1 MRKAFVMLS
10 VLVTL
15 FSTFALVNPDYQ
27 SPMVAVVEACAPAV
41 VKVEA
46 VKTVTSP
53 YFDPFIEEFFRRWF
67 GYSPFGGTQRATSIG
82 SGFIFDKEGYIL
94 TNEHVVSRASEITV
108 TLLDGSS
115 YKAEYVGGDSELDI
129 AVLKINAQKDFP
141 TLELGDSDKVKIGE
155 WTIAI
160 GNPLG
165 FQHTVTIG
173 VVSATGRRI
182 PKPDGSG
189 YYTNLIQ
196 TDAAINPGNS
206 GGPLLNIHGQV
217 IGINTAIINPQEAV
231 NLGFAIPINTV
242 KRFIDQLVRTGKA
255 QKAYLGV
262 RLTTVTNE
270 LAKALGL
277 KINKGA
283 LIVQVLEGSPADKA
297 GLKDNDVVIKFDG
310 VDVSSDAELVSL
322 IHSHVP
328 GDIVEIVV
336 NRNGKEIKFVVTL
349 GAASDEQ
356 AQTTVAAKEFAG
368 LIVDEITFADRETYS
383 IPASV
388 NGVIVRQNKGSLGLQ
403 VGDVIDQVAVSGQR
417 YAIRSV
423 SDWNQAVGTIKKGD
437 FVAIFAVR
445 KNARLVFSFTY

>member
-1 MRKAFVMLS
+1 MRKVFVMLG
-10 VLVTL
+10 VLVAVV
-15 FSTFALVNPDYQ
+15 SMFALVNPDYQ
-27 SPMVAVVEACAPAV
+27 SPIVAVVEACAPAV

-46 VKTVTSP
+46 VKAVRSP
-53 YFDPFIEEFFRRWF
+53 YFDPFIEDFFKRWF
-67 GYSPFGGTQRATSIG
+67 GYSPFGDTQRATSIG
-82 SGFIFDKEGYIL
+82 SGFIFDKAGYIL
-94 TNEHVVSRASEITV
+94 TNEHVVDGASEITV

-115 YKAEYVGGDSELDI
+115 YKAEYVGGDAELDI
-129 AVLKINAQKDFP
+129 AVLKIKAEKEFP

-155 WTIAI
+155 WAIAI

-242 KRFIDQLVRTGKA
+242 KRFINQLVRTGKA

-262 RLTTVTNE
+262 RLTTVTDE

-277 KINKGA
+277 KVNKGA
-283 LIVQVLEGSPADKA
+283 LIVQVLENSPADRA
-297 GLKDNDVVIKFDG
+297 GLKDNDVVVKFDG

-328 GDIVEIVV
+328 GDVVEIVV

-349 GAASDEQ
+349 GSSSDEEVQ
-356 AQTTVAAKEFAG
+356 SAIAAKEFLG
-368 LIVDEITFADRETYS
+368 IVVDEITPSDRETYS
-383 IPASV
+383 IPV
-388 NGVIVRQNKGSLGLQ
+388 RVEGVIVRQNRGPLALQ
-403 VGDVIDQVAVSGQR
+403 AGDVIDQIAVNGQR
-417 YAIRSV
+417 YAIGSV
-423 SDWNQAVGTIKKGD
+423 SDWNGVVGKIKKGD
-437 FVAIFAVR
+437 FVAIFAIR
-445 KNARLVFSFTY
+445 KGARLVYSFTY